1 MVGPKKK
8 DFWPRINILEE
19 KKNLSMNVA
28 SSKIGPDL
36 SNKVVQKLT
45 LKKYRAATAGK
56 ALDFG
61 FHYPLIRNNPSKRFG
76 IEYWALKNVDSWPKI
91 MLFRTHHL

>member
-19 KKNLSMNVA
+19 KKNLSINVA

-56 ALDFG
+56 APKALVGFG
-61 FHYPLIRNNPSKRFG
+61 
-76 IEYWALKNVDSWPKI
+76 
-91 MLFRTHHL
+91 

>member
-1 MVGPKKK
+1 
-8 DFWPRINILEE
+8 
-19 KKNLSMNVA
+19 MNVA

-56 ALDFG
+56 APKALVGFG
-61 FHYPLIRNNPSKRFG
+61 
-76 IEYWALKNVDSWPKI
+76 
-91 MLFRTHHL
+91 